1 MKASEINRKMK
12 SHFDGGGGSLSLPSH
27 THSHGVAGSSHFHN
41 NDLIQQVA
49 NADVVFTFQL
59 SDGNLK
65 VIKDRTGEIIFDDR
79 APAWYAIKKFSF
91 IISRMLFKE
100 NNIKMFQEG
109 LNQEIQKAINDTI
122 KKYHERRC

>member
-1 MKASEINRKMK
+1 MKPSQINRKMK
-12 SHFDGGGGSLSLPSH
+12 SGFDASGMGAH
-27 THSHGVAGSSHFHN
+27 THSHGVAGNTHSHN
-41 NDLIQQVA
+41 NGVFQEVA
-49 NADVVFTFQL
+49 DADFAFTFRTG
-59 SDGNLK
+59 DGNLK

-109 LNQEIQKAINDTI
+109 LNQEIQKAINTTI